1 MEKKFFFV
9 PCSFFYVLL
18 FRFFFFL
25 LEKPLMPPSH
35 SWPHRIPLY
44 GWTLLLK
51 SICVVSNF
59 SPLQTMVQLT
69 PACKKKMDTSMCEIM
84 F

>member
-1 MEKKFFFV
+1 MQF
-9 PCSFFYVLL
+9 LL
-18 FRFFFFL
+18 RAIVSFFFFSPRKTSYAPISFL
-25 LEKPLMPPSH
+25 ASQNSTVWMDFAFEE
-35 SWPHRIPLY
+35 
-44 GWTLLLK
+44 
-51 SICVVSNF
+51 ICVVSNF